1 MRAAVVQ
8 GLHRPLK
15 VEQIPDPRPADDEVV
30 IQVGRCGICGS
41 DLHMTEDPMFGVE
54 AGDVLGHEFAGEVV
68 ELGRSVE
75 KLRVGDLV
83 SVTPVQSC
91 GQCATCLA
99 GEPAW
104 CSQMHLQGGGYG
116 ELAITRERQC
126 MALPQSTSLD
136 DGAIIEPMAVAL
148 HGVNLSGLKK
158 GDRVLVIG
166 AGPIGL
172 SVAFWARKMGA
183 KRVVVQDIVPYQ
195 QELALSVGATDFV
208 CETEAPVEAA
218 IRALGQPADI
228 TFECVGLPGIIAQAV
243 STTRVKG
250 TVLVLGLCTQPDT
263 LVPFHALSKE
273 LRLQTSAFFT
283 LQDYRAALDVLDA
296 GSVEPRKLITDTVEL
311 EELPETFEALKHRTH
326 QCKVLIRFD

>member
-15 VEQIPDPRPADDEVV
+15 VESLPDPEPADDEVV
-30 IQVGRCGICGS
+30 IRVGRCGICGS

-75 KLRVGDLV
+75 RLRIGDVV

-91 GQCATCLA
+91 GHCATCLA

-126 MALPQSTSLD
+126 MAMPASISLD
-136 DGAIIEPMAVAL
+136 DGAIIEPLAVAL
-148 HGVNLSGLKK
+148 HGVRLSGLKK
-158 GDRVLVIG
+158 GDRVLVLG

-172 SVAFWARKMGA
+172 SVAFWARRMGA
-183 KRVVVQDIVPYQ
+183 QKVVVQDIVAYQ
-195 QELALSVGATDFV
+195 KERALSVGATDFV
-208 CETEAPVEAA
+208 SDTETAVEAG

-228 TFECVGLPGIIAQAV
+228 TFECVGLPGVISQAV
-243 STTRVKG
+243 NMTRVKG

-283 LQDYRAALDVLDA
+283 LDDYRTALDVLDGGA
-296 GSVEPRKLITDTVEL
+296 VEPRGLITNRVSLD
-311 EELPETFEALKHRTH
+311 ELPEAFEALRRRTH